1 MLTCPF
7 CEFENP
13 DSQRSC
19 EQCGQPLQRWRVID
33 IPGPAATAFAPGELG
48 SDGYL
53 DCDRRYRLIASPTP
67 LGTASPAP
75 LVVID
80 CQPEADSPLQA
91 LQAAWLET
99 PALNPDTH
107 PLAVGVPPEA
117 YPYLALQA
125 DYFPAIPELHHA
137 WRTPQRTLLLIE
149 DRTIWLPL
157 TMGWLAIDEPLQHI
171 QWLFETTLLWQALA
185 PWQGQATLLNP
196 QRLTLNEN
204 SLLCLTQ
211 IDSVGRQSPLPLQ
224 VLGQMWQTLLNRG
237 QDLPLKVQTLVS
249 DLIEGTVSDIKQV
262 QETLAEAAQD
272 HSLPGLEGAAPQWHD
287 DVDHELSGAEVN
299 GFADD
304 EKDEPAPAIARAAVA
319 DDCDLDTDTAF
330 DTQELTDDDG
340 TGLIEAPTMVLP
352 MKLADLDDAG
362 QSHVGQQR
370 HHNEDWFFSQTQL
383 HRVSGPQ
390 GTVLRAK
397 GLYILCDGMGGH
409 ASGEVA
415 SQLAVRTLR
424 EYLSQHWSGD
434 RLPDQD
440 VLSQAV
446 VTANQTLFDINQSNA
461 TSGVGRMG
469 TTLVMVLVNNLDMA
483 VVHVG
488 DSRLYSYSKRV
499 GLRQLT
505 LDHEVGQ
512 REINRG
518 VEPALAY
525 ARPDAYQLTQALG
538 PRSKEDLLPSIAYH
552 EITED
557 TLLVLCSDG
566 LSDNDLLERHVD
578 SHISNLLSSRANLA
592 SGAAHLIDL
601 ANEKNGHDNITTI
614 LVRIK
619 LQPDMTSMID

>member
-19 EQCGQPLQRWRVID
+19 EQCGQPLERWRVID
-33 IPGPAATAFAPGELG
+33 IPAPGAPALG
-48 SDGYL
+48 LADLYDDKYL
-53 DCDRRYRLIASPTP
+53 DSDRRYRLTNPSAALGAASSTP
-67 LGTASPAP
+67 W
-75 LVVID
+75 VVID
-80 CQPEADSPLQA
+80 CQPEADSPLQD
-91 LQAAWLET
+91 LQAAWLE
-99 PALNPDTH
+99 NPTLDPTVH
-107 PLAVGVPPEA
+107 PLAVGVPPAA

-137 WRTPQRTLLLIE
+137 WQTPERTLLLIE
-149 DRTIWLPL
+149 DRAIWLPFS
-157 TMGWLAIDEPLQHI
+157 TGWIAIDDPLQHL

-204 SLLCLTQ
+204 SLICLTE
-211 IDSVGRQSPLPLQ
+211 IDAAESSSPLPLQ
-224 VLGQMWQTLLNRG
+224 ALGRMWQTLLISG
-237 QDLPLKVQTLVS
+237 QTELPLQVQTLV
-249 DLIEGTVSDIKQV
+249 DGLVEGTITDVEQM
-262 QETLAEAAQD
+262 QATLAEAAQD
-272 HSLPGLEGAAPQWHD
+272 YSMPGVEGGMPAW
-287 DVDHELSGAEVN
+287 VDEYNDTDSTSDIGVDLLIKET
-299 GFADD
+299 DR
-304 EKDEPAPAIARAAVA
+304 AIAKEAAI
-319 DDCDLDTDTAF
+319 DPFDLEVDAAF

-340 TGLIEAPTMVLP
+340 NGPIEAPTMVLP
-352 MKLADLDDAG
+352 MKLALLDDAG

-370 HHNEDWFFSQTQL
+370 HHNEDWFFTQTQL

-390 GTVLRAK
+390 GTILRAK

-424 EYLSQHWSGD
+424 EYLTQHWGGD
-434 RLPDQD
+434 RLPDHD
-440 VLSQAV
+440 TLTQAV
-446 VTANQTLFDINQSNA
+446 VTANQAIFDINQSNA

-469 TTLVMVLVNNLDMA
+469 TTLVMVLVHNLSVA

-488 DSRLYSYSKRV
+488 DSRLYGYSKRL

-538 PRSKEDLLPSIAYH
+538 PRGKEDLVPSIAYH

-566 LSDNDLLERHVD
+566 LSDNDLLERHTS
-578 SHISNLLSSRANLA
+578 SHLAGLLSAKANLSDGVA
-592 SGAAHLIDL
+592 QLIDL

-619 LQPDMTSMID
+619 LQPDLSTITS

>member
-33 IPGPAATAFAPGELG
+33 IPGPGSAAIAPDELG
-48 SDGYL
+48 FEGYL
-53 DCDRRYRLIASPTP
+53 DCDRRYRIIASPTP
-67 LGTASPAP
+67 LGTNRTAS

-80 CQPEADSPLQA
+80 CQPEVDSPLHA
-91 LQAAWLET
+91 LQSAWLET
-99 PALNPDTH
+99 PTLDPTTH

-157 TMGWLAIDEPLQHI
+157 SMGWMAIDEPLQHI
-171 QWLFETTLLWQALA
+171 QWLYETTLLWQALA

-211 IDSVGRQSPLPLQ
+211 IDSVSRQSSLPLQ
-224 VLGQMWQTLLNRG
+224 VLGQIWQTLLGQG

-249 DLIEGTVSDIKQV
+249 ALEEGTVTDIKHV
-262 QETLAEAAQD
+262 QDTLAEAAQNYP
-272 HSLPGLEGAAPQWHD
+272 LPGVEAAAPRWVD
-287 DVDHELSGAEVN
+287 DVDDIEIDGLG
-299 GFADD
+299 DD
-304 EKDEPAPAIARAAVA
+304 EFDLAIASTAIA
-319 DDCDLDTDTAF
+319 DDCDVEADTVF
-330 DTQELTDDDG
+330 DTQELPNDG
-340 TGLIEAPTMVLP
+340 AGPIEAPTMILP
-352 MKLADLDDAG
+352 MKLAHLDDAG

-370 HHNEDWFFSQTQL
+370 HHNEDWFFTQAQL
-383 HRVSGPQ
+383 HKVSGPQ

-424 EYLSQHWSGD
+424 EYLTQHWSGD
-434 RLPDQD
+434 RLPAQD
-440 VLSQAV
+440 TLSQAV
-446 VTANQTLFDINQSNA
+446 VTANQAIFDINQSNA

-469 TTLVMVLVNNLDMA
+469 TTLVMVLVHNLDMA

-488 DSRLYSYSKRV
+488 DSRLYSYNKRL

-538 PRSKEDLLPSIAYH
+538 PRSKEDLIPGIAYH

-566 LSDNDLLERHVD
+566 LSDNGLLERHVD
-578 SHISNLLSSRANLA
+578 SHIAGLLSSKVNLA

-619 LQPDMTSMID
+619 LQPDMTSMVG